1 MIFLASG
8 GETAHRTAE
17 GFTERA
23 GVEIDTS
30 VGFEEFRHAAAG
42 FTHHAGRVA
51 LVDHHE
57 GVVLLGKIADFVERG
72 YITVHRE
79 HAVGHHNAETL
90 FLCGLQLALE
100 ILHIGI
106 GIAITLGFAEAYA
119 VDDRGVVER
128 IADDGIFGREQRF
141 ENTAVGIE
149 ASGIEDGI
157 VRFEEARDG
166 CFEFL
171 VEVLGAADEAHRRHA
186 VATCVHGRLGCADQ
200 ARVVGKTEVVVGA
213 EVEHR
218 FSAHIDFRLLRAADE
233 TFVLVQTGFANGG
246 QLRLEVLLEFTVHR
260 LG

>member
-1 MIFLASG
+1 M
-8 GETAHRTAE
+8 
-17 GFTERA
+17 
-23 GVEIDTS
+23 
-30 VGFEEFRHAAAG
+30 
-42 FTHHAGRVA
+42 A

-79 HAVGHHNAETL
+79 HAIGHHNAETL

-157 VRFEEARDG
+157 VRFEEARNG

-171 VEVLGAADEAHRRHA
+171 VESWVPQMKRTD
-186 VATCVHGRLGCADQ
+186 DMP
-200 ARVVGKTEVVVGA
+200 
-213 EVEHR
+213 
-218 FSAHIDFRLLRAADE
+218 
-233 TFVLVQTGFANGG
+233 
-246 QLRLEVLLEFTVHR
+246 
-260 LG
+260 